1 MWAVCRVGGGLT
13 LKGAG
18 CGGPQE
24 TPQCSRSASFTCT
37 DIQESSPQVSPV
49 SPHHSEIGVP
59 LLKANNPTPTPYPCA
74 DPSPTPSC
82 WLASLRA
89 SLAHGLLF
97 AQSHKETLLPQTQS
111 IHIRCACEC
120 VREEGMAG
128 VLVLTTSRHP
138 TKDHSR
144 AG

>member
-1 MWAVCRVGGGLT
+1 MGAHRRGLNV
-13 LKGAG
+13 
-18 CGGPQE
+18 QE
-24 TPQCSRSASFTCT
+24 VPALPARTSRSHHHRCRPFHLITGRLGFP
-37 DIQESSPQVSPV
+37 SS
-49 SPHHSEIGVP
+49 
-59 LLKANNPTPTPYPCA
+59 KPTILPPTPYPC
-74 DPSPTPSC
+74 PTPSC

-128 VLVLTTSRHP
+128 VLALTTSRHP
-138 TKDHSR
+138 VKKIIPEQDKGS
-144 AG
+144 GVVWVE

>member
-1 MWAVCRVGGGLT
+1 MGAHRRGLNV
-13 LKGAG
+13 
-18 CGGPQE
+18 QE
-24 TPQCSRSASFTCT
+24 VPPLPARTSRSHRHRRRPFHLITGRLGFP
-37 DIQESSPQVSPV
+37 SSKPTILP
-49 SPHHSEIGVP
+49 PP
-59 LLKANNPTPTPYPCA
+59 LTPAQIPA
-74 DPSPTPSC
+74 PTPSC

-128 VLVLTTSRHP
+128 VLALTTSRHP